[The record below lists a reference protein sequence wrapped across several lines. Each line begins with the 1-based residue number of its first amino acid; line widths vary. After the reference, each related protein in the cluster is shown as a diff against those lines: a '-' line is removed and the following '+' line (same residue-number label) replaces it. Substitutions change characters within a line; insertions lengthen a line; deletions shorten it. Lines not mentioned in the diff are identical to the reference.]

1 MVMNEKNI
9 FRVTKATLFITLFVV
24 VFSFILLWRH
34 IVITI
39 PAGHVGVMWWRFFGG
54 TDVVSAPKG
63 EGIHLIF
70 PWDKIF
76 VYNARTQ
83 AASSTYRVVANNG
96 LSFYVSIAIRWS
108 IRDKNVANLHKTIGP
123 DYFDTLIVPNIGS
136 VVRETISRY
145 PAEDVYAVRRSYI
158 QNQIYVTTTVEQP
171 HNSLGGRLAPELDMD
186 LIRVED
192 VLITDVELP
201 EALRY
206 AIDRKFSE
214 AEYVK
219 EYQFRVERELLESK
233 RKEIEAEG
241 IKRFQEIV
249 TPTISDAYLRWTGIQ
264 ATVKLSESP
273 NTKFVI
279 MGNGPGGLP
288 VILNGFEGENTKSD
302 TKAPLKSIEKAE

>member
-54 TDVVSAPKG
+54 TDVVSAPKR

-96 LSFYVSIAIRWS
+96 LSFYVSITIRWS
-108 IRDKNVANLHKTIGP
+108 VRDKNVAILHKTIGP
-123 DYFDTLIVPNIGS
+123 DYFDTLIVPSIGS
-136 VVRETISRY
+136 VVRESISRY
-145 PAEDVYAVRRSYI
+145 PAEDVYAVRRNYI
-158 QNQIYVTTTVEQP
+158 QNQIYMTITVEQA
-171 HNSLGGRLAPELDMD
+171 HNSLCGRLVPELDLD

-302 TKAPLKSIEKAE
+302 TKPPLKSIEKAQ